1 MIRVYAS
8 LAAVTKGDAFK
19 ISTMSRAV
27 QMKYAS
33 CVVVSSLT
41 LASKAPLH
49 ETPMF
54 YPRIPLRT
62 MVLHKNLAVQGL

>member
-1 MIRVYAS
+1 MIRVDAS
-8 LAAVTKGDAFK
+8 LVAVTKEDAFK
-19 ISTMSRAV
+19 ISIMFRAV

-41 LASKAPLH
+41 LALKGSLH

-54 YPRIPLRT
+54 YAKVPLRT
-62 MVLHKNLAVQGL
+62 HGAS